1 MLQRVC
7 VFAGSSA
14 GAQPTYVAAAREL
27 GQTLV
32 TRGLGLV
39 YGGSR
44 LGLMGALADT
54 VLAGGGEVVGVIPHA
69 LAAREVAHDGLT
81 DLRVV
86 NSMHERKA
94 QMAELADAFI
104 ALPGGLGTLDELF
117 ETLTWAQLGLH
128 AKPIG
133 LLDVAA
139 YYGPLLALVAH
150 ATSEGFIPGSDGSL
164 LVVERE
170 PDRLIARLE
179 AYRPSPPSIK
189 WITPE
194 ET

>member
-1 MLQRVC
+1 MLRRVC

-14 GAQPTYVAAAREL
+14 GAQPSYVVAARQL
-27 GQTLV
+27 GQALV

-44 LGLMGALADT
+44 LGLMGALADA
-54 VLAGGGEVVGVIPHA
+54 VLAGGGQVVGVIPQA

-81 DLRVV
+81 ELRVV
-86 NSMHERKA
+86 HSMHERKA
-94 QMAELADAFI
+94 QMAELADAFV

-133 LLDVAA
+133 LLNVAA
-139 YYGPLLALVAH
+139 YYRPLLALLAH
-150 ATSEGFIPGSDGSL
+150 AMREKFIPGSDRDL
-164 LVVERE
+164 LVVESDPE
-170 PDRLIARLE
+170 RLIDRLE
-179 AYRPSPPSIK
+179 AYQPPPLSPK
-189 WITPE
+189 WFTPPE
-194 ET
+194 P